1 MYGYVGLF
9 PFLFLNVKCSR
20 GGPHCRD
27 LLEKKALYKRE
38 ALPKPKHKKKKN
50 SRCKLK
56 ESCKARVGNLYRKG
70 THDVCLH

>member
-27 LLEKKALYKRE
+27 LLEKKGTVQKGGFTQAK
-38 ALPKPKHKKKKN
+38 AQ
-50 SRCKLK
+50 K
-56 ESCKARVGNLYRKG
+56 EKEQQMQAQGELQS
-70 THDVCLH
+70 